1 MRTHRQFS
9 VAMVLVLLGSA
20 ARAEDAPKWES
31 LLPAVDAKQH
41 AVAGMWTKSDKG
53 ITVGAAQGA
62 RLWLPFAPTGEYD
75 VRIEFTRRTGV
86 HSVALFFPHGKGQAS
101 FEVDAWAEHLA
112 GIQNIG
118 GRDIRQNA
126 SRKANQTLQNGTRY
140 SMTVEVRKNQ
150 IRALLDDDV
159 IATIPTDGNDLAVP
173 DLWALPHRQTLGIGA
188 WDSETVFHRI
198 EARMVGGA
206 AVPKFDPKSPVPKV
220 AATPSPK
227 TAPKSSAKSSPQAT
241 PKTANGKNVLIVIA
255 NQDFFYREYAEPRE
269 ELERA
274 GFRVTVA
281 AGRKSP
287 CTPHGGSGQGQSDG
301 IVRPDL
307 ALADVKAKEYD
318 AILFSGGWGSSCYQF
333 AFTGRYNTPSYNGER
348 AVKTKVNQL
357 IGEFLEQEKYV
368 CALCN
373 AVSVL
378 AWARVDGE
386 SPLKG
391 KTVCA
396 PTRQAAAGIYNGQP
410 AQPSC
415 RWHPEMNGAVLS
427 PAGAI
432 GQPGTAADDVVVD
445 GLIVTGEDDI
455 SARQMGRVMVELLS
469 K

>member
-1 MRTHRQFS
+1 MRTLRTS
-9 VAMVLVLLGSA
+9 AGLVAMLLTLTGRSLFA
-20 ARAEDAPKWES
+20 ADEPKWES
-31 LLPAVDAKQH
+31 LLSVIDPNQH
-41 AVAGMWTKSDKG
+41 TVAGTWEKSKSEL
-53 ITVGAAQGA
+53 TVSAAQGA
-62 RLWLPFAPTGEYD
+62 RLWIPVAPTGEYD
-75 VRIEFTRRTGV
+75 VRLEFTRRTGV
-86 HSVALFFPHGKGQAS
+86 HSIALFFPRGKGQAS
-101 FEVDAWAEHLA
+101 FEVDAWGQHLA
-112 GIQNIG
+112 GIQNID

-126 SRKANQTLQNGTRY
+126 SRKENVTLTNGTRY
-140 SMTVEVRKNQ
+140 TMIIEVRRGQ
-150 IRALLDDDV
+150 IRTLLDDDV
-159 IATIPTDGNDLAVP
+159 IATIKTNGDNLTVP

-188 WDSETVFHRI
+188 WDSETVFHKI
-198 EARMVGGA
+198 EARQRDGKPIPRFDAGKPA
-206 AVPKFDPKSPVPKV
+206 ART
-220 AATPSPK
+220 AATTPAPTTPSTP
-227 TAPKSSAKSSPQAT
+227 AAKSLD
-241 PKTANGKNVLIVIA
+241 GKRVLIVIA
-255 NQDFFYREYAEPRE
+255 NQDFFYREYAEPRA

-274 GFRVTVA
+274 GAKVTVA

-287 CTPHGGSGQGQSDG
+287 CRPHGGSGQGNGDG
-301 IVRPDL
+301 VVQPDL
-307 ALADVKAKEYD
+307 ALADVRSKDYD

-333 AFTGRYNTPSYNGER
+333 AFTGRYNTPAYNGER
-348 AVKTKVNQL
+348 AVKAKVNQL
-357 IGEFLEQEKYV
+357 IGEFLVQEKYV

-415 RWHPEMNGAVLS
+415 RWHPEVNGAVLS

-432 GQPGTAADDVVVD
+432 GRPGTAEDDVVVD